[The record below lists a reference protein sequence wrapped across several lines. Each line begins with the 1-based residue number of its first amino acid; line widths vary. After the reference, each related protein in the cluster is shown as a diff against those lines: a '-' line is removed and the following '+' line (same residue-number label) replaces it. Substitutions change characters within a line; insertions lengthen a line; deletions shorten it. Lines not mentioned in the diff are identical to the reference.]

1 VNSDITPLDL
11 PYTNLIL
18 VGFVGVGKTTLG
30 KHIAE
35 RVGVDFVDLDDEI
48 ETREEM
54 PIGQIRQVYSE
65 AHLRLVEHE
74 LCHEASLRRRVVI
87 VVSGAAMLD
96 ERNYDLLSQTGQIV
110 CLVCELGEALRRL
123 HMADEERFRDV
134 KRRGYLIGQLRRESP
149 IVEDKRLLQLDTTH
163 LTVEYATEALLHL
176 WRTGK
181 PADDSAFHQGPPHR
195 PSPPPRR
202 PTGLSGREPRG
213 RKPPDNE

>member
-1 VNSDITPLDL
+1 VDPDITPLDL

-30 KHIAE
+30 RYIAE
-35 RVGVDFVDLDDEI
+35 RAGVDFIDLDKEI

-54 PIGQIRQVYSE
+54 PLGQIRQVYSE

-74 LCHEASLRRRVVI
+74 LCREASLRRKAVI
-87 VVSGAAMLD
+87 VVGGAAMLD
-96 ERNYDLLSQTGQIV
+96 QRNYDLLSQTGQIV

-123 HMADEERFRDV
+123 HMADEERFRDA
-134 KRRGYLIGQLRRESP
+134 KQRGYLIGQLRRESP

-163 LTVEYATEALLHL
+163 LTVEHSAEALLHL

-181 PADDSAFHQGPPHR
+181 PADSAFHQGPPHR

-213 RKPPDNE
+213 RKPPGKE